1 MDHDARRKNV
11 RRAFRANADFTGQR
25 VAIVDDVMTSGH
37 TVNAVAAALRKAGAV
52 EVAVWIV
59 ARA

>member
-1 MDHDARRKNV
+1 MDRDARRKNV
-11 RRAFRANADFTGQR
+11 HRAFRVNGDFTGRR

-37 TVNAVAAALRKAGAV
+37 TVNAVAQALRKAGAID
-52 EVAVWIV
+52 VAVWIV